1 MSPYPLTAVQ
11 GPLVDSRS
19 LTRNIG
25 HSKELMHM
33 DERTFEDII
42 CKYPDLIEDKLSL
55 KGRQVVVKG
64 KRVDVLFEDRHGQKL
79 IVEIKKGTVRRD
91 DVAQLLDYEGYF
103 VSPDD
108 PNVRVMLVGNRVPEN
123 LRRSLDHHG
132 FEWRELTTTFLV
144 NFLRQKCDLDL
155 LNRLTPEKPLMH
167 DTHRAETV
175 LKRNSEAF
183 VHRASGGYT
192 STSASPAASPSQDA
206 VERAVARIREE
217 YLEDPSFHLVRRQAE
232 AKAKEMLDTMLG
244 SMSKVDI
251 RSFLDYVNTESI
263 KGRTGLTR
271 FQRHFTNILAPQI
284 CEYPHEFNEW
294 VGVLWRTGED
304 GLQDAL
310 ASFLTNAP
318 IKGAGTLLPTFVL
331 YLRKPTAF
339 NIYTKKLGDN
349 LAGAF
354 PDYQPSGKS
363 QHVRYVHFNHGVFN
377 LLVRPFSLKPEEVDL
392 VLSQLPTYLTE

>member
-1 MSPYPLTAVQ
+1 
-11 GPLVDSRS
+11 
-19 LTRNIG
+19 
-25 HSKELMHM
+25 M

-42 CKYPDLIEDKLSL
+42 CKYPELIEDKLSFR
-55 KGRQVVVKG
+55 GRQVIVAG

-155 LNRLTPEKPLMH
+155 LNRLAPEDPLTH
-167 DTHRAETV
+167 DTHTTELYSSGMVRHLSTERAV
-175 LKRNSEAF
+175 GA
-183 VHRASGGYT
+183 AST
-192 STSASPAASPSQDA
+192 LASPAASPSRDA
-206 VERAVARIREE
+206 VERAVTRIREE
-217 YLEDPSFHLVRRQAE
+217 YLEDPSFHSVRRQAE
-232 AKAKEMLDTMLG
+232 AEAKKMLDSILG
-244 SMSKVDI
+244 GMSPADI
-251 RSFLDYVNTESI
+251 RRFLGYVNTESI

-271 FQRHFTNILAPQI
+271 FGRHFTNIVSEHM
-284 CEYPHEFNEW
+284 CGYPHEFNEW
-294 VGVLWRTGED
+294 IGALWRAEED

-318 IKGAGTLLPTFVL
+318 IKGAGTLLPTLVL
-331 YLRKPTAF
+331 YLRTPAAF
-339 NIYTKKLGDN
+339 SIWTRKLGDN
-349 LAGAF
+349 LAAAF
-354 PDYQPSGKS
+354 SDSQPRGKS
-363 QHVRYVHFNHGVFN
+363 QHERYVHFNRHVFD
-377 LLVRPFSLKPEEVDL
+377 LLVTPFRLAPQEVDL
-392 VLSQLPTYLTE
+392 VLSKLPTYLT